1 MQVSICTRSATH
13 RGASLVEMMSALLI
27 LAIITAA
34 SFSLYWTGNQ
44 AHRRSRFYSE
54 AQTVTRKTLRQ
65 MTRLIRSANSV
76 VSQGT
81 MGTLAGLASGPNQ
94 VVVQLPQGTGA
105 PIECRYYVSNGVLYQ
120 QLSTDT
126 APGTALLTG
135 VTGLTFKYVRTLG
148 GVRTAV
154 DGAPAVATEV
164 QITIDA
170 RRGSVTTG
178 LTGYV
183 ALRTKLSG

>member
-1 MQVSICTRSATH
+1 MSGPRFGCGSGQ

-34 SFSLYWTGNQ
+34 SFSLYWSGNQ
-44 AHRRSRFYSE
+44 AHRRARFYSQ
-54 AQTVTRKTLRQ
+54 AQTDIRQALRQ
-65 MTRLIRSANSV
+65 MIRVIRSANSV

-81 MGTLAGLASGPNQ
+81 MGTLAGLASGSNQ
-94 VVVQLPQGTGA
+94 VVVRLPQGAGSF
-105 PIECRYYVSNGVLYQ
+105 IECRYYVSNGVLYQ
-120 QLSTDT
+120 QRSTDA

-135 VTGLTFKYVRTLG
+135 VTGLTFNYVRTLG

-154 DGAPAVATEV
+154 DGAPSVATEV
-164 QITIDA
+164 QMAINA

-183 ALRTKLSG
+183 ALRTKLTG